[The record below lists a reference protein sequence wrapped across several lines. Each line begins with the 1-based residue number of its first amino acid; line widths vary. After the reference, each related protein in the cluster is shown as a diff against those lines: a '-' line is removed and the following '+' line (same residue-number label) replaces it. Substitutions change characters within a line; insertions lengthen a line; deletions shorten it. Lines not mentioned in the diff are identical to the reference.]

1 MDVNILERT
10 QVVLAPAPLELSGR
24 NELLTA
30 DPVQVRAAKGQ
41 EMLRDLEALII
52 GSREFRV
59 NEGHV
64 SPDGVEEDVGGGEV
78 PVAEDHLRR
87 VSDLKA

>member
-1 MDVNILERT
+1 
-10 QVVLAPAPLELSGR
+10 
-24 NELLTA
+24 
-30 DPVQVRAAKGQ
+30 
-41 EMLRDLEALII
+41 MLGDLEALII